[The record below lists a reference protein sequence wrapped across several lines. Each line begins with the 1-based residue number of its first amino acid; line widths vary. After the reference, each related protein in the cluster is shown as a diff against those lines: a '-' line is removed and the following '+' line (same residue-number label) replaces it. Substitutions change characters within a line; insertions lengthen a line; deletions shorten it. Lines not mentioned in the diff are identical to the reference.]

1 MPVTAKC
8 FEYIL
13 ESCFTAENL
22 LDPVLDS
29 GPLLPEEIKGQ
40 KPPDYIMEHMLL
52 WKDELRDNLFQA
64 KAFQGVAKQIKV
76 EKTYEENGE
85 FAKWLEAN
93 RPVPEKE
100 EEEEEEEG
108 SNDEEA
114 SPKKKAKI

>member
-29 GPLLPEEIKGQ
+29 GPLLPEEIKEQ
-40 KPPDYIMEHMLL
+40 KPLDYIMEHMLL

-64 KAFQGVAKQIKV
+64 EAFQGVAKQIKV
-76 EKTYEENGE
+76 GKTHKENGE

-93 RPVPEKE
+93 GPVPEKE
-100 EEEEEEEG
+100 EEEEEEG
-108 SNDEEA
+108 SDDEEA
-114 SPKKKAKI
+114 SPKKKAKK